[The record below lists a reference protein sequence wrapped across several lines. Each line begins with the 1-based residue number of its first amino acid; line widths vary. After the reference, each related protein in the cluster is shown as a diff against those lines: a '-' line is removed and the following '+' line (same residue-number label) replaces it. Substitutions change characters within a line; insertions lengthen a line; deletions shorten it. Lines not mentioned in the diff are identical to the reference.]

1 MQAFQLR
8 GSVRTHRY
16 FTIEEIY
23 AEKDEMRRREMI
35 LSNKNVLLASIYKI
49 YEKLRRENACFLVL
63 FVQDVAKEELEKFCE
78 HEEAIKRFKNRGYKL
93 FPNLEDYNWIV
104 GTYYGKWKDEDG
116 NKYDRIIYTLNE
128 NWKKFRVFVDGL
140 TKFHGKRDEVLRD
153 IVAPQNLI
161 SLPMELR

>member
-1 MQAFQLR
+1 MR
-8 GSVRTHRY
+8 ESVRTHRY

-49 YEKLRRENACFLVL
+49 YEKLRRENASFLVL

-93 FPNLEDYNWIV
+93 FPNLEDYSTILLI
-104 GTYYGKWKDEDG
+104 
-116 NKYDRIIYTLNE
+116 R
-128 NWKKFRVFVDGL
+128 RGL
-140 TKFHGKRDEVLRD
+140 QS
-153 IVAPQNLI
+153 I
-161 SLPMELR
+161 

>member
-1 MQAFQLR
+1 MR
-8 GSVRTHRY
+8 ESVRTHRY

-78 HEEAIKRFKNRGYKL
+78 HSQISKITIGS
-93 FPNLEDYNWIV
+93 LEHIM
-104 GTYYGKWKDEDG
+104 G
-116 NKYDRIIYTLNE
+116 NGR
-128 NWKKFRVFVDGL
+128 
-140 TKFHGKRDEVLRD
+140 TKMVTNTTG
-153 IVAPQNLI
+153 
-161 SLPMELR
+161 